1 MDAAMAGM
9 EASDLTRALDRLR
22 RYVERETPTGDAER
36 TAALAEE
43 LARDLTAAG
52 AVVEQIEATGVGKH
66 VRARVP
72 GREPGERPLLVL
84 GHLDT
89 VHPLGTL
96 AARPFRVE
104 GDRAYGPGIYDM
116 KAGLVVIVEALMRLR
131 AAGTQPRRPL
141 VLLVTCDEEAG
152 SGTSRS
158 LIEAE
163 AREAGVALVLE
174 PPLANGA
181 AKTARKG
188 VAIYHLCVTG
198 RPAHAGLEPERGV
211 SAVVELAH
219 QILRVM
225 ELADPARGTTI
236 NVGVVH
242 GGTASNVVPAAARAE
257 IDVRFT
263 TRAERERVERA
274 LLSLT
279 PVLEGAA
286 VEVTGGENRPPL
298 ERSDGVVRLYE
309 LVRAVA
315 AELGMELSE
324 GSAGG
329 GSDGCFTAALGVPT
343 LDGLGVLGDG
353 AHATH
358 EHIVVSDLPRRIAL
372 FARLLD
378 RL

>member
-9 EASDLTRALDRLR
+9 GPADLTRALDRLR
-22 RYVERETPTGDAER
+22 RYVEYETPTGDAER
-36 TAALAEE
+36 ARALAEE

-52 AVVEQIEATGVGKH
+52 AVVEQIDTPDVGKH
-66 VRARVP
+66 VRARVV
-72 GREPGERPLLVL
+72 GREPTERPLLLL

-96 AARPFRVE
+96 AARPFRLE

-131 AAGTQPRRPL
+131 AAGTSPRRP
-141 VLLVTCDEEAG
+141 VVVLVTCDEEAG

-163 AREAGVALVLE
+163 AREAGMVLVLE

-211 SAVVELAH
+211 SAVEELAH
-219 QILRVM
+219 QILRVIA
-225 ELADPARGTTI
+225 LADPARGTTI

-257 IDVRFT
+257 IDVRFNT
-263 TRAERERVERA
+263 KAERERVERA

-309 LVRAVA
+309 LVRVAA
-315 AELGMELSE
+315 AELGIELGE

-343 LDGLGVLGDG
+343 LDGLGVTGDG

-358 EHIVVSDLPRRIAL
+358 EHIIVPDLPRRIAL